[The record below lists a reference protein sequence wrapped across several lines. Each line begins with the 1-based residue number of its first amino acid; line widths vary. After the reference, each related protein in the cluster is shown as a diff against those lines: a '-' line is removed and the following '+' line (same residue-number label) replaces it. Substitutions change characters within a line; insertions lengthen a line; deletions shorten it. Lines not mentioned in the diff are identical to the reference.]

1 MQSLGYLARDYFAG
15 VPAKNEI
22 FKISKRIAK
31 LIVKEQVKSSTNSI
45 FNIDSSIFLKT
56 YIIELPL
63 DFSYNGE
70 TIKCYFF
77 NNSLF
82 PETITIYPNELES
95 LFITIC
101 TTLERIFES
110 IFSFS
115 IQNIDYEILPGK
127 NPAKQSVIMFSYN
140 ITKN

>member
-1 MQSLGYLARDYFAG
+1 MQSLGYLASDYFAG
-15 VPAKNEI
+15 VSAKSQV
-22 FKISKRIAK
+22 FRISKKIAK
-31 LIVKEQVKSSTNSI
+31 LIVKEHVRTSPNSI

-56 YIIELPL
+56 HIFELPL

-70 TIKCYFF
+70 TIKCCFF

-115 IQNIDYEILPGK
+115 IQNVDYEILPGK

-140 ITKN
+140 IIKN